1 MSTEK
6 PELFLFVWTCWRPD
20 SADGVAFAI
29 AETAE
34 QARKLIQKKRVGS
47 KCAVAQITNL
57 TADSGEGLTDSQ
69 LADALSLFPSADQ
82 PSFVVDDWGP
92 VQQYPLT
99 DPVAF
104 YVSGGA

>member
-1 MSTEK
+1 MSGK
-6 PELFLFVWTCWRPD
+6 NSELSLFVWEEFCF
-20 SADGVAFAI
+20 GGLAFAI
-29 AETAE
+29 AETVE
-34 QARKLIQKKRVGS
+34 QAQKLIERRRVGS

-57 TADSGEGLTDSQ
+57 TADSGEGLADSV
-69 LADALSLFPSADQ
+69 LADALSMFPSAER

>member
-34 QARKLIQKKRVGS
+34 QAQKLIERRRVGS
-47 KCAVAQITNL
+47 KCAVGQITNL
-57 TADSGEGLTDSQ
+57 TADSGKGLTDSQ